1 MATSFT
7 TNPFLTK
14 EVIMN
19 LDPKKTIAKYAQ
31 NTMLEGQLRKEGDT
45 VRVQNLPDV
54 EWNKGGTAG
63 ADITASS
70 FAITQESLTI
80 SDTFQIN
87 EEITDLQE
95 VQYNRI
101 LMSDITS
108 RIAEGQARVQDKYVA
123 AMVRDANAS
132 NQFNEATP
140 LAVTVA
146 NSLTT
151 VEQLRV
157 ALEDQNVDVGAGD
170 VGLFISP
177 NFASLLR
184 QGNWLTN
191 TEAGV
196 DVNIKGYLG
205 RCSGM
210 NIYQSN
216 LLPSVVNLTMD
227 TQPTANDTLTINGI
241 TWTYVAAGTA
251 AAAGEIALTGSLAG
265 DQANLINAIMG
276 TGTAGAATYIDV
288 SAANRT
294 ALENLDIYV
303 GTFASNVAKIT
314 ASSTLTVSETFTAV
328 TNIFGTVGKLAFA
341 IKKGAINIAYQLNK
355 MKVTEATQG
364 FRSNILGEM
373 VAGRKV
379 FATDAKKIATTR
391 IVS

>member
-1 MATSFT
+1 
-7 TNPFLTK
+7 
-14 EVIMN
+14 MN

-31 NTMLEGQLRKEGDT
+31 NTMLEGQLRREGDT

-80 SDTFQIN
+80 TDTFQIN
-87 EEITDLQE
+87 EEIADIQE
-95 VQYNRI
+95 VQYNRN

-108 RIAEGQARVQDKYVA
+108 RIAEGQARLQDKYVA
-123 AMVRDANAS
+123 SLVRDADSS
-132 NQFNEATP
+132 NQFNETTP
-140 LAVTVA
+140 LTVSVS

-151 VEQLRV
+151 VEELRV

-184 QGNWLTN
+184 QGNWLAN

-196 DVNIKGYLG
+196 DVNIKGYIG

-216 LLPSVVNLTMD
+216 LLPSVVNLTVD
-227 TQPTANDTLTINGI
+227 TNPTAGDTMTINGVVF
-241 TWTYVAAGTA
+241 TFVANGAA
-251 AAAGEIALTGSLAG
+251 AAAGDISIGGSLAVT
-265 DQANLINAIMG
+265 QASIVEAVNG
-276 TGTAGAATYIDV
+276 TGTAGASNYRDV
-288 SAANRT
+288 SAGDRQILN
-294 ALENLDIYV
+294 NLDVYV
-303 GTFASNVAKIT
+303 GAFATNVAKIT
-314 ASSTLTVSETFTAV
+314 ANSTLVVSETYTAV

-379 FATDAKKIATTR
+379 FNTDAKKIATTR
-391 IVS
+391 IIS

>member
-241 TWTYVAAGTA
+241 TWTYVAAGNA

-276 TGTAGAATYIDV
+276 TGTAGAATYVDV

>member
-276 TGTAGAATYIDV
+276 TGTAGAATYVDV